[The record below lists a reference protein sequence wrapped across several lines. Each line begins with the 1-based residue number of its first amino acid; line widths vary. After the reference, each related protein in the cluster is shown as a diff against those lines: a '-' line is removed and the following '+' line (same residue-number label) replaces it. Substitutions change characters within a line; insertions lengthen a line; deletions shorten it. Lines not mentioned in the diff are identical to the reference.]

1 MGLFKPTAVK
11 PRIEAV
17 TPRFLKE
24 LGARAVLLD
33 VDNTIATYVSHEP
46 APGAPD
52 WVDGLR
58 AAGLRVCAGGQNA
71 GPSVPGLCYNRRPD
85 LHRRNG
91 GQYVRHEVR
100 ALRAHRARGRL
111 DLQGPEVF

>member
-33 VDNTIATYVSHEP
+33 VDNTIAAYTSHKP
-46 APGAPD
+46 LPGA
-52 WVDGLR
+52 VSGLR
-58 AAGLRVCAGGQNA
+58 GCGW
-71 GPSVPGLCYNRRPD
+71 
-85 LHRRNG
+85 
-91 GQYVRHEVR
+91 
-100 ALRAHRARGRL
+100 
-111 DLQGPEVF
+111 